1 MTDPLAVWLGDD
13 RVGELIPD
21 RRGFRFHRGPGAAP
35 LTVAVEGD
43 EEVWAPAF
51 AHAWFDGLLPEEGRR
66 SAAER
71 EHGVQPGDTFALLA
85 AIGWECAGAVSVL
98 PPDRL
103 PATGTYQPLTDEE
116 VWERLDALP
125 RVVASIDHAVR
136 LSLGGAQDK
145 LLLAY
150 RDGRWHLPLEG
161 AVSTHILK
169 PEPERFPGL
178 AVAEA
183 WSLAVATAA
192 TKTAVARLDAPA
204 GHRPTLVVERYDRVV
219 RPNEVVRIHQE
230 DGCQVLGLAP
240 AEKYPRGTGP
250 RQASLA
256 RIAGILLAR
265 ADDVPAELVRLL
277 EQTVVN
283 IALAN
288 TDAHAKN
295 TSVIHTGARTI
306 SLSPLYDVAPT
317 QFFLPAQRQT
327 ALPVDGKWRIDEM
340 TRGHLLGEARSW
352 GIPEPV
358 ARDTITRALD
368 AVQSG
373 MSDADSRYPTLP
385 PDLRT
390 FVGRH
395 VERLSE
401 SDF

>member
-1 MTDPLAVWLGDD
+1 MRFRAWS
-13 RVGELIPD
+13 
-21 RRGFRFHRGPGAAP
+21 RRSTTPC
-35 LTVAVEGD
+35 
-43 EEVWAPAF
+43 AF
-51 AHAWFDGLLPEEGRR
+51 R
-66 SAAER
+66 SAASR
-71 EHGVQPGDTFALLA
+71 TSCCLPTATV
-85 AIGWECAGAVSVL
+85 AGIS
-98 PPDRL
+98 
-103 PATGTYQPLTDEE
+103 
-116 VWERLDALP
+116 
-125 RVVASIDHAVR
+125 
-136 LSLGGAQDK
+136 
-145 LLLAY
+145 
-150 RDGRWHLPLEG
+150 RWRAPSARTSSSPSPSG
-161 AVSTHILK
+161 S
-169 PEPERFPGL
+169 RGL

-192 TKTAVARLDAPA
+192 TMTAVARLDAPA
-204 GHRPTLVVERYDRVV
+204 GHRPTPVVERYDREVL
-219 RPNEVVRIHQE
+219 PNEVVRIHQE

-250 RQASLA
+250 SRASQA
-256 RIAGILLAR
+256 RIAGTLLAR
-265 ADDVPAELVRLL
+265 ADDAPAELVRLL

-295 TSVIHTGARTI
+295 ASVIHTGPRTL

-317 QFFLPAQRQT
+317 HFHLPAQRQT
-327 ALPVDGKWRIDEM
+327 ALPVDGKWRIGEM

-358 ARDTITRALD
+358 APDTITGALD

-395 VERLSE
+395 SFRATSARHSGHRIHGPLG
-401 SDF
+401 

>member
-1 MTDPLAVWLGDD
+1 MKAPLVVWLGRD
-13 RVGELIPD
+13 RVGELVPD
-21 RRGFRFHRGPGAAP
+21 RQGFRFHQDPGAIP
-35 LTVAVEGD
+35 LTVAGEGA
-43 EEVWAPAF
+43 ERIWAPAF
-51 AHAWFDGLLPEEGRR
+51 GQAWFDGLLPEEGRR

-71 EHGVQPGDTFALLA
+71 EHEVQPGDTFALLA

-98 PPDRL
+98 PPDRR
-103 PATGTYQPLTDEE
+103 PAMGTYQPLTDDE

-125 RVVASIDHAVR
+125 RVISSIDRHVR
-136 LSLGGAQDK
+136 LSLGGAQHK
-145 LLLAY
+145 LLLA
-150 RDGRWHLPLEG
+150 RLDGRWHLPLEG
-161 AVSTHILK
+161 AISTHILK
-169 PEPERFPGL
+169 PEPDRFPGL

-183 WSLAVATAA
+183 WSLAAA
-192 TKTAVARLDAPA
+192 TPATTTAVARLDAPA
-204 GHRPTLVVERYDRVV
+204 GHRPTLVIDRYDRRVG
-219 RPNEVVRIHQE
+219 PNEVVRIHQE
-230 DGCQVLGLAP
+230 DGCQVLGLVP

-256 RIAGILLAR
+256 RIAGILVAR
-265 ADDVPAELVRLL
+265 AADAPAELVRLL

-295 TSVIHTGARTI
+295 VSLVHTGARTV

-317 QFFLPAQRQT
+317 QFFLPAQRRT
-327 ALPVDGKWRIDEM
+327 ALPVNGKWRIDEM
-340 TRGHLLGEARSW
+340 TRAHLLGEARSW
-352 GIPEPV
+352 GIPGPV
-358 ARDTITRALD
+358 ARDTIIRTLD

-373 MSDADSRYPTLP
+373 MSAADARYPTLP